1 MTNEVAKIYV
11 LHYKCGTVLDLP
23 PLYSYL
29 MAGNALMKGKSKIL
43 GDDSSRN
50 ISSKNKYYSE
60 LTGIYWIWKNTQNDI
75 TGACHY
81 RRFFTNQPEPLGYRL
96 KRLLYL
102 PIGLYRKHFGLIYTS
117 NVQLFK
123 DKILSDSEMHALLE
137 QYDAI
142 LPVARKLIRTAEVQ
156 YARRHDAKDLIL
168 LRKIINEKHP
178 TYMAALDEV
187 LQSKRLYANNM
198 FVLRKNHFEEFMTW
212 WFDILFEFEKQID
225 LKTKTGY
232 QERILGFIAERLLN
246 VWFAHK
252 KLNVVELPIIY
263 FKKFKKME
271 EYDACKSKSQ
281 ESCNQ

>member
-1 MTNEVAKIYV
+1 M
-11 LHYKCGTVLDLP
+11 
-23 PLYSYL
+23 
-29 MAGNALMKGKSKIL
+29 
-43 GDDSSRN
+43 
-50 ISSKNKYYSE
+50 
-60 LTGIYWIWKNTQNDI
+60 
-75 TGACHY
+75 
-81 RRFFTNQPEPLGYRL
+81 
-96 KRLLYL
+96 LYL

-252 KLNVVELPIIY
+252 KLNVVELPVIY